1 MNGTN
6 EVVIAGAV
14 RTAVG
19 TFGGAFV
26 DTAATQLGATV
37 IKEALARAGIQPD
50 QVDEIIMGN
59 VLSAG
64 LGMNPARQAAIAAGI
79 PDSVPAMT
87 VNKVCGSGLK
97 TVALATQAILL
108 GDADIVVA
116 GGMENMSASPYLL
129 PKGRY
134 GYKMGHGEIL
144 DHMIKDGLWRSGGP
158 SRGVVTHQL
167 GRRSVPARPS
177 AKSNRTSAQVSRSPD
192 GGAPGR
198 PVCR

>member
-1 MNGTN
+1 MN

-14 RTAVG
+14 RTPIG

-26 DTAATQLGATV
+26 DTPAIELGAVV
-37 IKEALARAGIQPD
+37 IAEALRRAGVPPD
-50 QVDEIIMGN
+50 QVDEVIMGN

-79 PDSVPAMT
+79 PDSVPATT

-108 GDADIVVA
+108 GDADIVLA

-129 PKGRY
+129 PKARY
-134 GYKMGHGEIL
+134 GYKMGNGEIV
-144 DHMIKDGLWRSGGP
+144 DHMIKDGLWCAIGDCHMGITAENVAGDYEIS
-158 SRGVVTHQL
+158 
-167 GRRSVPARPS
+167 
-177 AKSNRTSAQVSRSPD
+177 
-192 GGAPGR
+192 
-198 PVCR
+198 